1 MKGERV
7 KGKIFLL
14 EDDIT
19 LQETIVDYFEELGY
33 EVEAADDGEE
43 AADKLYE
50 HRYDILLLDVKVP
63 GINGFDLLKE
73 VRARGVT
80 TPAIFITSL
89 NSIDDLSQGYESGCD
104 DYIRKPFA
112 LKELQMR
119 VETILRREFFH
130 TKGEEVVIDAHRV
143 YRIDENLLYID
154 EEPQNLNKK
163 EARLLKLFLQHP
175 NQVLS
180 HEKIYDTLWEYDEH
194 YSEASLRTYI
204 KNLRKLLGK
213 EKIVSIKKQG
223 YKFISE

>member
-1 MKGERV
+1 V

-19 LQETIVDYFEELGY
+19 LQETVSEYFEDLGY
-33 EVEAADDGEE
+33 EVDTAEDGEE
-43 AADKLYE
+43 AMDKLYE
-50 HRYDILLLDVKVP
+50 KQYDIMLLDVKVP
-63 GINGFDLLKE
+63 HISGFDLLKE
-73 VRARGVT
+73 VRSRGGT

-89 NSIDDLSQGYESGCD
+89 NSIEDLSRGYESGCD

-112 LKELQMR
+112 LRELQMR
-119 VETILRREFFH
+119 VETILKREFFH
-130 TKGEEVVIDAHRV
+130 KSGKKIEIDDHRV
-143 YRIDENLLYID
+143 YHIDENLLYID
-154 EEPQNLNKK
+154 GEPQNLNNK
-163 EARLLKLFLQHP
+163 ESKLLKLFLQHQ

-180 HEKIYDTLWEYDEH
+180 HEKIYDTLWEYDEQ

-213 EKIVSIKKQG
+213 ERIVSIKKQG